1 MDVKNEFLHDDLKE
15 EVYIRFSNGIPNSS
29 SNSVRQLKW
38 SLYDLKKATRV
49 CFEIFWSTLLVF
61 SFVQSQYDPS
71 IFLQRTPKDI
81 VVPLVYV
88 DDIVVTGFDQYD
100 ISKIRHM
107 LHSSFH
113 MKEFGLLTY
122 FFDLEVYY
130 QIEEFYFK
138 STKVY

>member
-1 MDVKNEFLHDDLKE
+1 MDVKNEFLHGDLKE
-15 EVYIRFSNGIPNSS
+15 EVYIKFPNGMPNSS
-29 SNSVRQLKW
+29 SNIVRKLKW
-38 SLYDLKKATRV
+38 SLYGLKKATRV
-49 CFEIFWSTLLVF
+49 WFEIFLSTLLVF
-61 SFVQSQYDPS
+61 SSIQSQYDPS
-71 IFLQRTPKDI
+71 VFLQRTPKDI

-88 DDIVVTGFDQYD
+88 DDIVVTGFDQD
-100 ISKIRHM
+100 GISKIRHM

-130 QIEEFYFK
+130 QIEEFHFK